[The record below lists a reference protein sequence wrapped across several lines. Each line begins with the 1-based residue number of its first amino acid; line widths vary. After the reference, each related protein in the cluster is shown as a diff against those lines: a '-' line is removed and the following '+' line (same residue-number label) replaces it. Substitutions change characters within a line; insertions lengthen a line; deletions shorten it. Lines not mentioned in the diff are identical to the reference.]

1 MSSFSKH
8 ISLEPE
14 HDWVERLL
22 NPLIDDD
29 PKWSDTLKNL
39 DANAARLNIARCLR
53 SARSF

>member
-1 MSSFSKH
+1 MPSFSKN